1 MQHEK
6 DISITTHDRLLRA
19 WENSMELVRDFE
31 SYAKEITNDPK
42 TADVFAKFAE
52 DEGQHA
58 SRLREILHQYQN

>member
-31 SYAKEITNDPK
+31 SYAKEITDDPK